1 MQTGSRCEPP
11 PAGDGALPAGPYDPG
26 LPSPAGRARDTEPCE
41 MDPAALVRAIEDLE
55 AEDAFPLHLSAAQWQ
70 RLAQSMERRQLA
82 TGDLLIRR
90 GDRERVAYLL
100 EAGTLQV
107 FVTGGPP
114 GSHRIARLR
123 AGSIVGEPGLFIDAP
138 RMASVEAMTP
148 CTLWM
153 LKHDRLEALGA
164 DEPKIVLALL
174 HAAGC
179 VMAVRMRANLERG
192 IPMT

>member
-1 MQTGSRCEPP
+1 VDITS
-11 PAGDGALPAGPYDPG
+11 
-26 LPSPAGRARDTEPCE
+26 
-41 MDPAALVRAIEDLE
+41 LVRAIENLK
-55 AEDAFPLHLSAAQWQ
+55 AEDAFPLRLSAPQWQ
-70 RLAQSMERRQLA
+70 RLGQAMVRRELA
-82 TGDLLIRR
+82 TGDLL
-90 GDRERVAYLL
+90 
-100 EAGTLQV
+100 V
-107 FVTGGPP
+107 FVIGGPP

-123 AGSIVGEPGLFIDAP
+123 AGSIVGEPGLFIDAA

-148 CTLWM
+148 CVLWS
-153 LKHDRLEALGA
+153 LTHDKLESLAA

>member
-1 MQTGSRCEPP
+1 
-11 PAGDGALPAGPYDPG
+11 
-26 LPSPAGRARDTEPCE
+26 
-41 MDPAALVRAIEDLE
+41 MDPTALVRAIENLE
-55 AEDAFPLHLSAAQWQ
+55 AEDAFPLRLPDAQWL
-70 RLAQSMERRQLA
+70 RLAQAMERRTLA

-100 EAGTLQV
+100 ESGTLQV

-123 AGSIVGEPGLFIDAP
+123 AGSVVGEPGLFIDAP

-148 CTLWM
+148 CALWQ
-153 LKHDRLEALGA
+153 LRHDRLEALGA

>member
-1 MQTGSRCEPP
+1 
-11 PAGDGALPAGPYDPG
+11 
-26 LPSPAGRARDTEPCE
+26 
-41 MDPAALVRAIEDLE
+41 MDITALVHAVENLR
-55 AEDAFPLHLSAAQWQ
+55 AEDAFPLRLAPPLWQ
-70 RLAQSMERRQLA
+70 RLAACMERRELR

-100 EAGTLQV
+100 QEGNLQV
-107 FVTGGPP
+107 FVSGGPP

-123 AGSIVGEPGLFIDAP
+123 AGAIVGEPGLFIDAP
-138 RMASVEAMTP
+138 RMASVEAMTSSV
-148 CTLWM
+148 LWS
-153 LKHDRLEALGA
+153 LSSDKLDALA
-164 DEPKIVLALL
+164 VDEPKIVLALV

>member
-1 MQTGSRCEPP
+1 
-11 PAGDGALPAGPYDPG
+11 
-26 LPSPAGRARDTEPCE
+26 

-82 TGDLLIRR
+82 TGDLLIKR

-148 CTLWM
+148 CTLWT

>member
-1 MQTGSRCEPP
+1 MDITALVQAVENLRAE
-11 PAGDGALPAGPYDPG
+11 DGFPLRLALP
-26 LPSPAGRARDTEPCE
+26 
-41 MDPAALVRAIEDLE
+41 
-55 AEDAFPLHLSAAQWQ
+55 QWQ
-70 RLAQSMERRQLA
+70 RLAACMERREVR

-100 EAGTLQV
+100 QEGNLQV
-107 FVTGGPP
+107 FVSGGPP

-123 AGSIVGEPGLFIDAP
+123 AGAIVGEPGLFIDAP

-148 CTLWM
+148 CVLWSLTSDKLDTL
-153 LKHDRLEALGA
+153 AA
-164 DEPKIVLALL
+164 DDPKVVLALV

>member
-1 MQTGSRCEPP
+1 
-11 PAGDGALPAGPYDPG
+11 
-26 LPSPAGRARDTEPCE
+26 
-41 MDPAALVRAIEDLE
+41 MDITALVRAIENLK
-55 AEDAFPLHLSAAQWQ
+55 AEDAFPLRLNASQWQ
-70 RLAQSMERRQLA
+70 RLAHAMERRELA

-100 EAGTLQV
+100 EEGALQV

-148 CTLWM
+148 CVLWS
-153 LKHDRLEALGA
+153 LTHDKLDALSSE
-164 DEPKIVLALL
+164 EPKIMLALL

-192 IPMT
+192 IPTT

>member
-1 MQTGSRCEPP
+1 
-11 PAGDGALPAGPYDPG
+11 
-26 LPSPAGRARDTEPCE
+26 
-41 MDPAALVRAIEDLE
+41 MDITTLVRAIENLK
-55 AEDAFPLHLSAAQWQ
+55 AEDAFPAKLPLALWQ
-70 RLAQSMERRQLA
+70 RLGPFLERRELA

-100 EAGTLQV
+100 EVGHLQV

-114 GSHRIARLR
+114 GSHRIATLR

-138 RMASVEAMTP
+138 RMASVETMTP
-148 CTLWM
+148 CVVWGLTGE
-153 LKHDRLEALGA
+153 RLEQLAA
-164 DEPKIVLALL
+164 EEPRLVIALL
-174 HAAGC
+174 HAAGS

>member
-1 MQTGSRCEPP
+1 
-11 PAGDGALPAGPYDPG
+11 
-26 LPSPAGRARDTEPCE
+26 
-41 MDPAALVRAIEDLE
+41 MDITTLVRAVENLK
-55 AEDAFPLHLSAAQWQ
+55 AEDAFPLKLPLPQWQ
-70 RLAQSMERRQLA
+70 RLATGLERRELR

-100 EAGTLQV
+100 QEGSLQV
-107 FVTGGPP
+107 FVSGGPP

-123 AGSIVGEPGLFIDAP
+123 AGAIVGEPGLFIDAP
-138 RMASVEAMTP
+138 RMASVEAMTH
-148 CTLWM
+148 CVLWA
-153 LKHDRLEALGA
+153 LASDKLEALAA
-164 DEPKIVLALL
+164 DEPKIVLALM

>member
-1 MQTGSRCEPP
+1 MRRTPTR
-11 PAGDGALPAGPYDPG
+11 GAWLAP
-26 LPSPAGRARDTEPCE
+26 LHCFK
-41 MDPAALVRAIEDLE
+41 MDPSALARAIENLE
-55 AEDAFPLHLSAAQWQ
+55 AEDAFPLRLSTPQWQ
-70 RLAQSMERRQLA
+70 RLASVMERRQLA

-90 GDRERVAYLL
+90 GDRERCAHLL
-100 EAGTLQV
+100 EVGTLQV

-148 CTLWM
+148 CMLWTLR
-153 LKHDRLEALGA
+153 HERLEALAA
-164 DEPKIVLALL
+164 DEPKIALALL

>member
-1 MQTGSRCEPP
+1 
-11 PAGDGALPAGPYDPG
+11 
-26 LPSPAGRARDTEPCE
+26 
-41 MDPAALVRAIEDLE
+41 MDITALVHAIESLK
-55 AEDAFPLHLSAAQWQ
+55 AEDALPLRLTPPQWA
-70 RLAQSMERRQLA
+70 RLGPCMERRELR

-100 EAGTLQV
+100 QEGSLQV
-107 FVTGGPP
+107 FVSGGPP

-123 AGSIVGEPGLFIDAP
+123 AGAIVGEPGLFIDAA
-138 RMASVEAMTP
+138 RMASVEAMAP
-148 CTLWM
+148 CVLWGLHSDKLDTL
-153 LKHDRLEALGA
+153 AA
-164 DEPKIVLALL
+164 DEPKTVLALM

>member
-1 MQTGSRCEPP
+1 
-11 PAGDGALPAGPYDPG
+11 
-26 LPSPAGRARDTEPCE
+26 
-41 MDPAALVRAIEDLE
+41 MDITALVHAVEQLR
-55 AEDAFPLHLSAAQWQ
+55 AEDAFPLRLAMPSWQ
-70 RLAQSMERRQLA
+70 RLAPCMERRELA

-100 EAGTLQV
+100 QEGSLQV
-107 FVTGGPP
+107 FVSGGPP

-123 AGSIVGEPGLFIDAP
+123 AGAIVGEPGLFIDAP

-148 CTLWM
+148 CVLWA
-153 LKHDRLEALGA
+153 LKSDKLDALA
-164 DEPKIVLALL
+164 VDEPKIVLALV

>member
-1 MQTGSRCEPP
+1 MTGRH
-11 PAGDGALPAGPYDPG
+11 
-26 LPSPAGRARDTEPCE
+26 
-41 MDPAALVRAIEDLE
+41 AACRRRREGVEVDITSLVRAIENLK
-55 AEDAFPLHLSAAQWQ
+55 AEDAFPLRLNAAQWA
-70 RLAQSMERRQLA
+70 RLGQAMVRRELA

-100 EAGTLQV
+100 GDGTLQV

-123 AGSIVGEPGLFIDAP
+123 AGSIVGEPGLFIDAA

-148 CTLWM
+148 CVVWSLTNDKL
-153 LKHDRLEALGA
+153 DALAA

>member
-1 MQTGSRCEPP
+1 MDITALVQAVENLRAE
-11 PAGDGALPAGPYDPG
+11 DGFPLRLALP
-26 LPSPAGRARDTEPCE
+26 
-41 MDPAALVRAIEDLE
+41 
-55 AEDAFPLHLSAAQWQ
+55 QWQ
-70 RLAQSMERRQLA
+70 RLAACMERREVR

-100 EAGTLQV
+100 QEGNLQV
-107 FVTGGPP
+107 FVSGGPP

-123 AGSIVGEPGLFIDAP
+123 AGAIVGEPGLFIDAP

-148 CTLWM
+148 CVLWS
-153 LKHDRLEALGA
+153 LTSDKLDALAA
-164 DEPKIVLALL
+164 DDPKVVLALV

>member
-1 MQTGSRCEPP
+1 MRKPTARECGQR
-11 PAGDGALPAGPYDPG
+11 
-26 LPSPAGRARDTEPCE
+26 GRTLDITT
-41 MDPAALVRAIEDLE
+41 LVQAIENLK
-55 AEDAFPLHLSAAQWQ
+55 AEDLFPLRLNAAQWQ
-70 RLAQSMERRQLA
+70 RLGASMQRHELA

-100 EAGTLQV
+100 ESGHLQV
-107 FVTGGPP
+107 FVSGGPP
-114 GSHRIARLR
+114 GTHRIARMR
-123 AGSIVGEPGLFIDAP
+123 PGSIVGEPGLFIDAP

-148 CTLWM
+148 CVLWS
-153 LKHDRLEALGA
+153 LTADRLDALA
-164 DEPKIVLALL
+164 HDEPKLAMQFI